1 MEDRRAQL
9 VIVQGVAKSQNDLVM
24 EQQQLF
30 TDGIGVSSWCSVER
44 VVETDTD
51 VNLCV
56 IHIDI
61 SQLCLPRG
69 SVSSS
74 SFSPTS
80 HQPELL
86 VLQPRLSQKP
96 LGTLKSEKDS
106 ETIFVSGL
114 RYLFLIFIT

>member
-44 VVETDTD
+44 VVEIDTD

-69 SVSSS
+69 SVSSAS
-74 SFSPTS
+74 CCTPSLDLGFSILT
-80 HQPELL
+80 
-86 VLQPRLSQKP
+86 P
-96 LGTLKSEKDS
+96 L
-106 ETIFVSGL
+106 
-114 RYLFLIFIT
+114 